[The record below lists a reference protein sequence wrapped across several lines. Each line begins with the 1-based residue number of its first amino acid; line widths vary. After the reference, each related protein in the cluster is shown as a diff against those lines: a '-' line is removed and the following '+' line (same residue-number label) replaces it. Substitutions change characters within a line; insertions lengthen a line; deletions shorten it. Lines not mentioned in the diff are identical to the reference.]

1 MENGKSPKAF
11 GDITN
16 YYDRC
21 GAVIFGMRLLCQ
33 ACTEQGEAE
42 GCGKLI
48 VTQQIKGEAK

>member
-1 MENGKSPKAF
+1 MDRWVSL